1 MSRLKLQIEGMTC
14 AHCEQ
19 SSAYALTA
27 AGAKQT
33 EVDWRRG
40 EAVLD
45 FAGDPERLTSAVKE
59 VGYVPGVVEF
69 LEVPTTVPRA
79 AGGGDYDL
87 VAIGAG
93 SAAFA
98 AAIRA
103 TNLGARVAIV
113 ERNTVGGTCVNV
125 GCIPSKNLLAAS
137 ENFHRAGHHPFA
149 GVSTKQVGVDMSV
162 LVGMKNDIV
171 GELRQ
176 AKYEDLAD
184 HYGFEIIRG
193 DARFIG
199 PDTIDVD
206 GREIRAGHFVIATGS
221 APSVAPLDGLEEAG
235 YLTSTTAMELK
246 ELAESLIVVGGGYV
260 GLEMGQ
266 IFRHLGVKV
275 TIIASGEVLAPR
287 EEPEISQWITRVFR
301 DEGFEVVTSAR
312 AIRVE
317 GGEHKTVIANVDG
330 SEQAFRAE
338 EILMATGRKPV
349 LEGLDLGKA
358 GVEVN
363 NDGRMKLDDE
373 LRTTNPRVFAA
384 GDVTGAPQFV
394 YVAAAHGTLVAD
406 NAIKDARRKMDYK
419 ALPHVIFTSPNIAGV
434 GMTEA
439 EALQAGFEC
448 DCRTLELK
456 DVPRPIVNVDTR
468 GGFKIVADKS
478 TGKVLGVH
486 AVAENA
492 GDVMLAAVYA
502 VKFGLTVED
511 LADTWAPY
519 LTMAEGLK
527 LTAQTFTTDVSMLS
541 CCAA

>member
-1 MSRLKLQIEGMTC
+1 MQIEGMTC

-19 SSAYALTA
+19 TVGHLLQQ
-27 AGAKQT
+27 AGAKDRQ
-33 EVDWRRG
+33 VDWRRG
-40 EAVLD
+40 EATFE
-45 FAGDPERLTSAVKE
+45 FAGDTSTLAGVLSGSSYRATSIESLGAPRQSKE
-59 VGYVPGVVEF
+59 TDAHV
-69 LEVPTTVPRA
+69 
-79 AGGGDYDL
+79 DYDL

-103 TNLGARVAIV
+103 TNLGGRVAIV
-113 ERNTVGGTCVNV
+113 ERDTVGGTCVNV

-137 ENFHRAGHHPFA
+137 ETFHRAGHHPFA
-149 GVSTKQVGVDMSV
+149 GISTTQVGVDMGT

-171 GELRQ
+171 AELRG
-176 AKYEDLAD
+176 AKYEDLAA

-193 DARFIG
+193 NARFTG
-199 PDTIDVD
+199 PGTIDVD

-221 APSVAPLDGLEEAG
+221 APAVAPLEGLEEAG
-235 YLTSTTAMELK
+235 YLTSTSAMELK
-246 ELAESLIVVGGGYV
+246 ELPESLIVVGGGYV

-275 TIIASGEVLAPR
+275 TIIASGETLAPR
-287 EEPEISQWITRVFR
+287 EEPEISRWITQMFQ
-301 DEGFEVVTSAR
+301 DEGFDVVTSAR

-317 GGEHKTVIANVDG
+317 ASEHKTVVAKVGG
-330 SEQAFRAE
+330 SEQRFQAH

-349 LEGLDLGKA
+349 LEGLDLDKA
-358 GVEVN
+358 GIEV
-363 NDGRMKLDDE
+363 DSEGRLVLDDE
-373 LRTTNPRVFAA
+373 LRTTNLQVFAA

-394 YVAAAHGTLVAD
+394 YVAAAHGTLVGD
-406 NAIKDARRKMDYK
+406 NAINGAGRKMDYK

-448 DCRTLELK
+448 DCRTLDLK
-456 DVPRPIVNVDTR
+456 DVPRAIVNLDVR
-468 GGFKIVADKS
+468 GVFKIVADKE
-478 TGKVLGVH
+478 TGQVLGIH

-492 GDVMLAAVYA
+492 GEVMLAAVYA
-502 VKFGLTVED
+502 VKFGLTVQD

-519 LTMAEGLK
+519 LTMSEGIK